1 MTTIEEIPLDIPEVV
16 EEAPPARREAPNQET
31 VEDIQEKVETPK
43 KRGRPAGAKNKKKI
57 EPIVEVKPVPKAI
70 PKAKAVPKA
79 IPKAK
84 AIPVK
89 AKVKRVVEEYSSS
102 EEEAVAIPRAPE
114 IDRRALA
121 AEMIEMLSQQR
132 HGRAN
137 ARRDHY
143 ASWFQ

>member
-1 MTTIEEIPLDIPEVV
+1 MTTIEEISLD
-16 EEAPPARREAPNQET
+16 NQET
-31 VEDIQEKVETPK
+31 VEDIQDTVEDIHEKVEDIQEKVETPK

-57 EPIVEVKPVPKAI
+57 EPLVEAKVVPKAKPVPKA
-70 PKAKAVPKA
+70 KA
-79 IPKAK
+79 IQKAK
-84 AIPVK
+84 AIPAK

-102 EEEAVAIPRAPE
+102 EEEAAAIPRAPE

-121 AEMIEMLSQQR
+121 AEMLEMLSHQR

-137 ARRDHY
+137 ARREHY